1 MAIKIFEPFFMLAL
15 LIALGSLLYR
25 LRILDLDFC
34 RRLSRLVV
42 QVTFPVLLFVS
53 M

>member
-25 LRILDLDFC
+25 LRILDLI
-34 RRLSRLVV
+34 LPPAQPVGG
-42 QVTFPVLLFVS
+42 VTYPFLCPCTK